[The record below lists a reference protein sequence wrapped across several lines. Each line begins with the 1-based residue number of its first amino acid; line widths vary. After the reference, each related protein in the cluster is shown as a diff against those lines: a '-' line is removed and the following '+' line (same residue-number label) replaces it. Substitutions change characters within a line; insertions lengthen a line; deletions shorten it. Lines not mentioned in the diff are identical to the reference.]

1 MSEKN
6 NQIKKENKSVLK
18 KKHNKRVKI
27 KKFIHDNIDTLK
39 KSWFIISVLSIL
51 IALAIIVFLFNQWS
65 VLPLKVAGIILL
77 IALILISIPVA
88 LIEAIHNPA
97 LLIISIVLLGCY
109 SLFDCG
115 AADQSAFNLII
126 CTFILESI
134 IIKQKLI
141 PQKER
146 ELRNVKFKLKKVN
159 GRLNYAAAPED
170 KSERHYIADE
180 FLCKRQADLITN
192 VLRLYV
198 FSIVILPVISY
209 NIISKV
215 FAHFAFDFVSFS
227 DLVRPLDYC
236 VTSMCLFAGIASII
250 LYASKESRITSEIIA
265 RKRKMFTDKDMEKLS
280 CFDKND
286 IIYVDIEEEQIL
298 YKIPSEMNEN
308 EEKEFTDHLK

>member
-6 NQIKKENKSVLK
+6 NRIKKENKSVLK
-18 KKHNKRVKI
+18 KKHNKRVRI
-27 KKFIHDNIDTLK
+27 TKFIHDNIDTLK

-51 IALAIIVFLFNQWS
+51 IALVIIVFLFNQWP
-65 VLPLKVAGIILL
+65 VLPLKVTGIILL

-159 GRLNYAAAPED
+159 ARLNSDTAPED
-170 KSERHYIADE
+170 KAERHYIADE
-180 FLCKRQADLITN
+180 FLCKRQSDLITN

-265 RKRKMFTDKDMEKLS
+265 RKRKIFTDADIEKLS

-298 YKIPSEMNEN
+298 YKIQSEITEK
-308 EEKEFTDHLK
+308 EEKEFADHL